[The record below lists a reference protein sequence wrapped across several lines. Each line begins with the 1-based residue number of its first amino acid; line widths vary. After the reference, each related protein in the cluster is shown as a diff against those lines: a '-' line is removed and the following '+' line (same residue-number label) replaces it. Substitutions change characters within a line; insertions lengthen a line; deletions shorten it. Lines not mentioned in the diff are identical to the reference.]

1 MDYPTAFRTLEA
13 LMEFDDAPRVVRF
26 GRWLFRHRSLKCIFL
41 LPVLTFYGELEN
53 CAYCWPVGLVL
64 LILGG
69 GLRLWSISF
78 IGRSA
83 RTRKDKAK
91 KLITSGPFALC
102 RNPIYLGNVV
112 ATCGFVVL
120 AQVLWYVPLFLVLSF
135 AFYAPVVRY
144 EEYLLKNKYPG
155 VFDKYASQTPRW
167 FPRLNPSALAK
178 PVHGLK
184 EIAYREKSFFR
195 TVTAGLLVVLAEEG
209 ISYLYF

>member
-1 MDYPTAFRTLEA
+1 
-13 LMEFDDAPRVVRF
+13 MEFADAPRVIRF
-26 GRWLFRHRSLKCIFL
+26 GRWLFRHRSFKCIFL

-53 CAYCWPVGLVL
+53 CWYMWPAGIAL

-69 GLRLWSISF
+69 GLRLWSIGF

-120 AQVLWYVPLFLVLSF
+120 SEVLWYVPAFLLLSF
-135 AFYAPVVRY
+135 AFYEPVVRY
-144 EEYLLKNKYPG
+144 EEYLLKQKYPRA
-155 VFDKYASQTPRW
+155 FEQYASTTPRW
-167 FPRLNPSALAK
+167 FPAPNPSALAK
-178 PVHGLK
+178 PFHGLK
-184 EIAYREKSFFR
+184 EILYREKSFFR
-195 TVTAGLLVVLAEEG
+195 TVTAGLLVILAEEG
-209 ISYLYF
+209 ISHFYF